1 MIRQSEKQV
10 RNHLAATGASESE
23 KGVRSHLPGTGPSG
37 AWHKWLLTPF
47 SAPSWAFII
56 LTLCTSAV
64 AGAGAGL
71 FLLQA
76 DDSNDTKKDIKSITG
91 VSSGVDGSQVD
102 PLDTE
107 GVDQV
112 PLTAEMR
119 ETNPET
125 TEFEIMATNDGSM
138 QSIRGIQGIDTV
150 LLQNLESVLRMQA
163 PPPPPEEGGGGGA
176 ARAAAA
182 LLTMENEEPLEP
194 ENQTD
199 LRDEL
204 TELEGS

>member
-1 MIRQSEKQV
+1 MIRQSERQ
-10 RNHLAATGASESE
+10 SE
-23 KGVRSHLPGTGPSG
+23 KGVRSHLPGTGPSV

-47 SAPSWAFII
+47 SAFII
-56 LTLCTSAV
+56 LTLCMSAM
-64 AGAGAGL
+64 AGVGAGL
-71 FLLQA
+71 LLLQA
-76 DDSNDTKKDIKSITG
+76 DASNDTKKDIKSITG
-91 VSSGVDGSQVD
+91 VSSGVEGSQVD

-112 PLTAEMR
+112 PLTAEMP
-119 ETNPET
+119 ETDPET
-125 TEFEIMATNDGSM
+125 TEFEIMATKDSSM

-163 PPPPPEEGGGGGA
+163 PPPPPEEGGGGA
-176 ARAAAA
+176 VRAAAA
-182 LLTMENEEPLEP
+182 LLTMENKEPLEP

>member
-1 MIRQSEKQV
+1 MIRQSEKQ
-10 RNHLAATGASESE
+10 SE
-23 KGVRSHLPGTGPSG
+23 KGARNHLPGTGPSG
-37 AWHKWLLTPF
+37 AWHKRLLTPF
-47 SAPSWAFII
+47 SAFII
-56 LTLCTSAV
+56 LALCMSAM
-64 AGAGAGL
+64 AGAGAGML
-71 FLLQA
+71 LLQA
-76 DDSNDTKKDIKSITG
+76 DNANDTKKDIKSITG

-112 PLTAEMR
+112 PLTAEMP
-119 ETNPET
+119 ETDAET

-163 PPPPPEEGGGGGA
+163 PPPPPEEGGGGA

>member
-1 MIRQSEKQV
+1 MIRQSENMVGNQSPT
-10 RNHLAATGASESE
+10 NGAAGALHRWFLS
-23 KGVRSHLPGTGPSG
+23 
-37 AWHKWLLTPF
+37 
-47 SAPSWAFII
+47 PSWAFII
-56 LTLCTSAV
+56 LTLCTSAM

-71 FLLQA
+71 LLLQA
-76 DDSNDTKKDIKSITG
+76 DDSHDTKKDIKSITG
-91 VSSGVDGSQVD
+91 VSSGVEGSQVD

>member
-1 MIRQSEKQV
+1 MIQQSEKMV
-10 RNHLAATGASESE
+10 GN
-23 KGVRSHLPGTGPSG
+23 HLPGTGASG
-37 AWHKWLLTPF
+37 ASHLGFLSRT
-47 SAPSWAFII
+47 WAFII
-56 LTLCTSAV
+56 VTLCMSAM

-71 FLLQA
+71 LLLQA
-76 DDSNDTKKDIKSITG
+76 DDANDTKKDIKSITG
-91 VSSGVDGSQVD
+91 VSSGVEGSQVD

-112 PLTAEMR
+112 PLTAEMP
-119 ETNPET
+119 ETDPKT
-125 TEFEIMATNDGSM
+125 TEFEIMTTNDGSM

-163 PPPPPEEGGGGGA
+163 PPPPPEEGGGGA

-199 LRDEL
+199 LRDQL